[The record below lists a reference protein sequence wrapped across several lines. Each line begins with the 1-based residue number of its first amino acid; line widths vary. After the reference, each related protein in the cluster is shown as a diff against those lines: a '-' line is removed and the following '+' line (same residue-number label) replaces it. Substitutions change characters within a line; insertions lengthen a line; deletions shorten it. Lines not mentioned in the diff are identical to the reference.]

1 MTTLIHPSR
10 LNPPV
15 TVGALPDDVLL
26 KVFGFCVDVDEE
38 NDDDGLR
45 QDRWVT
51 LVHVCRRW
59 RCVVFA
65 SPRSLGLRLYCTPDR
80 PAKETSDIWS
90 ELPISIY
97 CFIRAPQ
104 LPRLTNVMVALKQPN
119 RVCRICIGGIP
130 NSLLEIF
137 ATAMSSDSQR

>member
-26 KVFGFCVDVDEE
+26 KVDEE

-65 SPRSLGLRLYCTPDR
+65 SPRSLGLRLY
-80 PAKETSDIWS
+80 
-90 ELPISIY
+90 
-97 CFIRAPQ
+97 
-104 LPRLTNVMVALKQPN
+104 
-119 RVCRICIGGIP
+119 
-130 NSLLEIF
+130 
-137 ATAMSSDSQR
+137 